1 MFPIATLVT
10 PNIPEAIAILKLMD
24 ETSEVTV
31 TCVKEMEIAAKSIYE
46 LGSAYVLIK
55 GGHLAP
61 TNTTGEYMI
70 FIKIIIIFSFLF
82 LLLSR
87 SLRLHD
93 LHLHLL
99 FYFYFYFYLT
109 FTFTFVLF

>member
-61 TNTTGEYMI
+61 TNTPGEYMI
-70 FIKIIIIFSFLF
+70 FI
-82 LLLSR
+82 
-87 SLRLHD
+87 
-93 LHLHLL
+93 
-99 FYFYFYFYLT
+99 
-109 FTFTFVLF
+109 